1 MFASHL
7 DNLWNTCSTP
17 NYFSTGKSVFFL
29 LISEFFILHM
39 KQLCFKTKTIIGKQ
53 KFLYL
58 SIISMWYLTNK
69 NNFK

>member
-1 MFASHL
+1 
-7 DNLWNTCSTP
+7 
-17 NYFSTGKSVFFL
+17 
-29 LISEFFILHM
+29 M